1 MQIQERKEYYDN
13 FKRSVNPATANVYDS
28 NANVVTKGFSQWNA
42 EAYKKDNYEYNMYLL
57 EEKIQAMYGEK
68 RRDQFIN
75 DRDSHLIYIH
85 DAKTHTGISPYCTSI
100 SMYPFLFNGLKEI
113 DNFTD
118 APKHVKS
125 FTGAFCNLIYAL
137 AAQFKGAIATPE
149 FLAYMAYFIEKDYGQ
164 KWYER
169 LHETMT
175 STGVYDWTLQ
185 QTIEQ
190 EFQFVVYTLNQEAGG
205 RGGQSVFWN
214 IAYFDQPFF
223 ESLFQDFVFPDGSQ
237 PNWDAVSTLQK
248 LFMKWF
254 NKERNKKDLTF
265 PVETFNLITN
275 TEGTEFVDDDSFAFV
290 CEQYSDGH
298 SFFTYISDTVDSL
311 ASCCRLKNGIDDN
324 TFSFTLGAGGI
335 MTGSANVMTINVNH
349 LVQTNADWKQA
360 LQHLAERITDYQ
372 SAFRALLAENIN
384 AGMFKAYGA
393 NFIQLDKQ
401 YMTTGVNGFNQAAEF
416 LGLECS
422 DNAKYAAFVDDFTT
436 ILYKHHKKTKG
447 GPVGKM
453 GENTEFV
460 PAEGLGV
467 NNLAWD
473 KRAGLQIKKD
483 ETIYNSYFYRP
494 EDPHRSLFEKI
505 RMHGNKFT
513 RHLDGGVAAHLNL
526 EEHLTAEQYAT
537 VLLYAAEQGCSYL
550 TFNIPNTICN
560 DCSFRS
566 KNYYQDICPRCGSEN
581 LDYLTR
587 IIGYLRRIS
596 NFAVPRQKEAR
607 ERVYGSID

>member
-1 MQIQERKEYYDN
+1 MNSVERKQYYET
-13 FKRSVNPATANVYDS
+13 FKNSVNAATASAYDA
-28 NANVVTKGFSQWNA
+28 NANVVSKGFSQWNA
-42 EAYKKDNYEYNMYLL
+42 EAYKKDNYEYNMSLL
-57 EEKIQAMYGEK
+57 EEKIEQMYGAG
-68 RRDQFIN
+68 RRKHFTQ

-100 SMYPFLFNGLKEI
+100 TMYPFLFNGLKEI
-113 DNFTD
+113 DGFTD
-118 APKHVKS
+118 APKHLKS
-125 FTGAFCNLIYAL
+125 FTGSFCNLIYAL

-149 FLAYMAYFIEKDYGQ
+149 FFTYFAYFVGKDYGHD
-164 KWYER
+164 WYNR

-190 EFQFVVYTLNQEAGG
+190 EFQFVIYTINQEAGG
-205 RGGQSVFWN
+205 RGGQAVFWN
-214 IAYFDQPFF
+214 VAYFDQPFF

-237 PNWDAVSTLQK
+237 PNWEAVSTLQK
-248 LFMKWF
+248 IFMRWF

-275 TEGTEFVDDDSFAFV
+275 KEGTAFIDEDSFQFA
-290 CEQYSDGH
+290 CDEYADGH
-298 SFFTYISDTVDSL
+298 SFFTYMSDSVDSL
-311 ASCCRLKNGIDDN
+311 ASCCRLKNGIEDN

-335 MTGSANVMTINVNH
+335 MTGSANVITINVNN
-349 LVQTNADWKQA
+349 LVQTHVDWKTA
-360 LQHLAERITDYQ
+360 LQQLAERITDYQ
-372 SAFRALLAENIN
+372 SAYRALLAENIN

-393 NFIQLDKQ
+393 NFIALDKQ
-401 YMTTGVNGFNQAAEF
+401 YMTTGVNGFNQAAEY

-422 DNAKYAAFVDDFTT
+422 DNDSYASFVDEFTT
-436 ILYKHHKKTKG
+436 ILYKHHKTSKG
-447 GPVGKM
+447 GSVGKM

-467 NNLAWD
+467 NNLNWD
-473 KRAGLQIKKD
+473 REAGLLIADD
-483 ETIYNSYFYRP
+483 ETLYNSYFYRP
-494 EDPHRSLFEKI
+494 EDPDRSLFEKI
-505 RMHGNKFT
+505 RMHGTKFT

-526 EEHLTAEQYAT
+526 EEHLTSEQYGR
-537 VLLYAAEQGCSYL
+537 VLLYAAKEGCSYL

-566 KNYYQDICPRCGSEN
+566 KNYYKDICPRCGSDN

-596 NFAVPRQKEAR
+596 NFAVSRQKEAK
-607 ERVYGSID
+607 ERVYGNID

>member
-1 MQIQERKEYYDN
+1 MKTIERKAYYEN
-13 FKRSVNPATANVYDS
+13 FKHSVNAATASAYDS
-28 NANVVTKGFSQWNA
+28 NANVVSKGFSQWNA
-42 EAYKKDNYEYNMYLL
+42 EAYKKDNYEYNMFLL
-57 EEKIQAMYGEK
+57 EEKIEQMYGLE
-68 RRDQFIN
+68 RRQQFVQ

-100 SMYPFLFNGLKEI
+100 TMYPFLFNGLKEI
-113 DNFTD
+113 DGFTD

-125 FTGAFCNLIYAL
+125 FTGSFCNLIYAL

-149 FLAYMAYFIEKDYGQ
+149 FFTYMAYFITKDYGSD
-164 KWYER
+164 WYNR
-169 LHETMT
+169 LGETIT
-175 STGVYDWTLQ
+175 CTGEYEWSLQ

-190 EFQFVVYTLNQEAGG
+190 EFQFVIYTINQEAGG
-205 RGGQSVFWN
+205 RGGQAVFWN
-214 IAYFDQPFF
+214 VAYFDQPFF
-223 ESLFQDFVFPDGSQ
+223 ESLFQDFVFPDGSA
-237 PNWDAVSTLQK
+237 PDWEGVKAIQK

-275 TEGTEFVDDDSFAFV
+275 KTGTAFVDQDSFDFV
-290 CEQYSDGH
+290 CEEYSEGH
-298 SFFTYISDTVDSL
+298 SFFTYMSDTVDSL
-311 ASCCRLKNGIDDN
+311 ASCCRLKNGIEDN

-335 MTGSANVMTINVNH
+335 MTGSANVITINVNR
-349 LVQTNADWKQA
+349 LIQTNVVWQRA
-360 LQHLAERITDYQ
+360 LQELAERITDYQ

-393 NFIQLDKQ
+393 NFIALDKQ

-422 DNAKYAAFVDDFTT
+422 DNESYQRFVDEFTT
-436 ILYKHHKKTKG
+436 ILYKHHKVTKG

-467 NNLAWD
+467 NNYNWD
-473 KRAGLQIKKD
+473 KEDGLQMGRED
-483 ETIYNSYFYRP
+483 TIYNSYFYRP
-494 EDPHRSLFEKI
+494 EDPERSLFEKI

-526 EEHLTAEQYAT
+526 EEHLTAEQYAA
-537 VLLYAAEQGCSYL
+537 VLLYAAKEGCSYL

-560 DCSFRS
+560 ECGFRS
-566 KNYYQDICPRCGSEN
+566 KNYYKDICPRCGDDN

-596 NFAVPRQKEAR
+596 NFALARQEEAK
-607 ERVYGSID
+607 ERVYGNID